1 MADVNK
7 TVHTGRICQALEL
20 KQTQSGVSVCS
31 FTLAVKRPRVK
42 DTTDFLNVV
51 CWRQNAEFISKYATK
66 GTLIAVVGTLQ
77 SRKFQDKDGKNHTAI
92 EIVADEV
99 SILANAQTNAE
110 TAPTFTETDT
120 PNFEDVAKDD
130 DLPF

>member
-7 TVHTGRICQALEL
+7 TIHTGRICQDIEL
-20 KQTQSGVSVCS
+20 KQTQSGVPVCS
-31 FTLAVKRPRVK
+31 FTLAVKRPRVT
-42 DTTDFLNVV
+42 DTTDFLNIV
-51 CWRQNAEFISKYATK
+51 CWRQNAEFISKYASK
-66 GTLIAVVGTLQ
+66 GSLISVVGTLQ
-77 SRKFQDKDGKNHTAI
+77 SRKFQDQNGKNHTAI

-99 SILANAQTNAE
+99 SIIANVQQNAG

-120 PNFEDVAKDD
+120 PQFEANAGDD